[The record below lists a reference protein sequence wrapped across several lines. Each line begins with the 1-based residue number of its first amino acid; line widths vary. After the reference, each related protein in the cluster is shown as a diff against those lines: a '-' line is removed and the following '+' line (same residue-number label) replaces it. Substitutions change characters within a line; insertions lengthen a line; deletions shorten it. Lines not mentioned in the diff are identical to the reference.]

1 MDLGLE
7 GRNRVRRD
15 GILKVNPGLFV
26 GQRHDR
32 NNKQWGARHGKALG
46 RDEQEGKRN
55 LLAASTLNQRKSI
68 SAASIQQQAMEN
80 QNEETKK
87 LPLYMYSSGPIRK
100 VKHRIK
106 SQGGSPLKAAP
117 LRENLEGSN
126 AGIMQGINRY
136 V

>member
-87 LPLYMYSSGPIRK
+87 LPLYIHPD
-100 VKHRIK
+100 
-106 SQGGSPLKAAP
+106 P
-117 LRENLEGSN
+117 
-126 AGIMQGINRY
+126 
-136 V
+136 